1 LAKLRPFDGFEK
13 ENDFRLSSSNIRGRI
28 KMIPNKFRDNF
39 LEIPA
44 DIVER
49 IDPIFT
55 ENLS

>member
-1 LAKLRPFDGFEK
+1 
-13 ENDFRLSSSNIRGRI
+13 
-28 KMIPNKFRDNF
+28 MIPNKFRDNF

-49 IDPIFT
+49 IDPFFT